1 MPWDATG
8 QHIFSRQPT
17 APNREKI
24 FKNCFAAIGEAIF
37 RKNTDHCPFKVVKTL
52 DYSHGLDGLPP
63 SDVLKFILE
72 NGSVVIRPS
81 GTEPKLKAYI
91 SVTAENKDNALE
103 VEKMLCNNLGGMLK

>member
-1 MPWDATG
+1 MKA
-8 QHIFSRQPT
+8 IM
-17 APNREKI
+17 EKFHKGLSSI
-24 FKNCFAAIGEAIF
+24 AG
-37 RKNTDHCPFKVVKTL
+37 FKVVKTL

-103 VEKMLCNNLGGMLK
+103 IEKMLCNDLGGMLK